1 MRGAMTN
8 LRQVPKVILINVLVG
23 ILLFLIVEGLASV
36 LNVGRDV
43 IANRPLSERQH
54 TQYDPEIGW
63 INKANVYVRDMYGP
77 GVFLRTNSALFRNS
91 QEFSR
96 AVPEGKV
103 RALCSGDSFTLG
115 YGVSNDHTWCQLLTA
130 IDPRLETVN
139 LGQGG
144 YGVDQAYLWY
154 KRNSLKLEH
163 DVHLFAFIT
172 GDFERMESD
181 VFLGYPKPILAMDQG
196 QLVTRNVP
204 LPRRAFYVPWVTQN
218 ADAINRLNSIQLFR
232 RMLFAP
238 SAAASDTVP
247 HVSPR
252 EHNDYPTREVAL
264 AVFKDLL
271 KISEATGSTLVLIHL
286 PHKRDHVGNESASW
300 RKFLKEEAA
309 KAGIIYIDL
318 IEEFR
323 ALPSE
328 TMETLFIPEGVSA
341 DPHAARHY
349 TEAGNRY
356 VAQALHRR
364 LLELPGV
371 W

>member
-1 MRGAMTN
+1 MTN
-8 LRQVPKVILINVLVG
+8 FRQVPRVIFINVLVG
-23 ILLFLIVEGLASV
+23 ALLFLIFEGLASV
-36 LNVGRDV
+36 INLGRV
-43 IANRPLSERQH
+43 VMANRPLSERQH
-54 TQYDPEIGW
+54 TEYDREIGW
-63 INKANVYVRDMYGP
+63 INKANVYVSDMYGP
-77 GVFLRTNSALFRNS
+77 GVFLRTNSDRFRNS

-96 AVPEGKV
+96 AVPDGKV
-103 RALCSGDSFTLG
+103 RSLCSGDSFTLG

-163 DVHLFAFIT
+163 DLHLFAFIT

-181 VFLGYPKPILAMDQG
+181 VFLGYPKPILAVEQG
-196 QLVTRNVP
+196 QLVTMNVP
-204 LPRRAFYVPWVTQN
+204 VPKRAFYVPWATQN
-218 ADAINRLNSIQLFR
+218 AGAINKLNSVQLLRGMVFTPPASVSDTLAR
-232 RMLFAP
+232 AP
-238 SAAASDTVP
+238 SQKAD
-247 HVSPR
+247 
-252 EHNDYPTREVAL
+252 DYPTREVAL
-264 AVFKDLL
+264 AIFKDLL
-271 KISEATGSTLVLIHL
+271 KISKAGGSNLVLIHL

-300 RKFLKEEAA
+300 RMFLKEEAA
-309 KAGIIYIDL
+309 QAGIIYIDL
-318 IEEFR
+318 IEGFR
-323 ALPSE
+323 ELPAA

-356 VAQALHRR
+356 VAEALHRR
-364 LLELPGV
+364 LLEVPGV